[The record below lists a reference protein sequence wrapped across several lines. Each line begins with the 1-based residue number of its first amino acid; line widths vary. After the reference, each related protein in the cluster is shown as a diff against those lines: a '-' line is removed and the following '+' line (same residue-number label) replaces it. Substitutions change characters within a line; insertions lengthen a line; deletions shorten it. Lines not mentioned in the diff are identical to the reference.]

1 MKDRRDLGHE
11 SCDFLIKLLQ
21 SYHSEKIL
29 LNFHRNVESEGPPPC
44 FSFRDDLAPL
54 VYSVLPL
61 GPALELIS
69 FRCCDHILELDSY
82 SPRSD
87 LQ

>member
-1 MKDRRDLGHE
+1 MKDRGDLGHE
-11 SCDFLIKLLQ
+11 SCDFLIKLLH

-29 LNFHRNVESEGPPPC
+29 LNLHRNVESEGPSPL
-44 FSFRDDLAPL
+44 SLLRDDLAPL

-69 FRCCDHILELDSY
+69 FQCCDQTPEVNSH